1 MIIEFYTMMLLMA
14 VVWPLLLAIPAL
26 QSRLP
31 WPRYLALTPAV
42 VLLTLPNDISIKL
55 PWLLYGTGFALDG
68 NSRWILGAFIVIW
81 FAAATLTFS
90 AKQKP
95 ALKYSSTFYLL
106 TMAGN
111 LGALL
116 TTDLVGF
123 FVFSTLMSY
132 GFYGLVIQD
141 GDKTFQ
147 RAGRLYLYFLIA
159 ADLALFEA
167 LLLMAFTTNNFQ
179 YEIARQAMSTMSA
192 SPIYPYMVLIG
203 FSLKAGIWPFYFWL
217 STALHSCSRTVA
229 LFLVG
234 GPITISLVGL
244 IRWLPAREDIHIMG
258 IVMQVLGAAA
268 ILHFILR
275 LFLAG
280 KNRFSISWFIIAS
293 TGLFSLVLGTM
304 LVNSSW
310 PQHAYI
316 AYPFIASV
324 SILFTIVILIFGKN
338 IKQLDSP
345 STAPYFITNI
355 LDRFNTWIKTAQ
367 QSVSKLKHRTINLW
381 DNAVAIV
388 VRKFASVSGDHK
400 IKHFVTDWKINITLF
415 LILILA
421 FAWLAN

>member
-1 MIIEFYTMMLLMA
+1 MIIEFYTIMLLMA

-31 WPRYLALTPAV
+31 WPRYLALIPAS
-42 VLLTLPNDISIKL
+42 VLLTLPSDISIKL
-55 PWLLYGTGFALDG
+55 PWLLYGTGFSLDA

-81 FAAATLTFS
+81 FAAATLTLS

-95 ALKYSSTFYLL
+95 VLKYSSTFYLL

-132 GFYGLVIQD
+132 GFYGLMIQD
-141 GDKTFQ
+141 GDKTHQ
-147 RAGRLYLYFLIA
+147 RTGRLYLYFLIL

-167 LLLMAFTTNNFQ
+167 LLLMAFTTNDFQ
-179 YEIARQAMSTMSA
+179 YEMARQSMSTLSA

-203 FSLKAGIWPFYFWL
+203 FTLKAGIWPFYFWL
-217 STALHSCSRTVA
+217 STAFHSCSRIVA
-229 LFLVG
+229 LLLVG

-244 IRWLPAREDIHIMG
+244 LRWLPVGENIHIIG
-258 IVMQVLGAAA
+258 IVMQVLGAVA

-310 PQHAYI
+310 PQQAYI

-324 SILFTIVILIFGKN
+324 SILFTIVNLIFGKN
-338 IKQLDSP
+338 IKQLDS
-345 STAPYFITNI
+345 SDTAPHFITNI
-355 LDRFNTWIKTAQ
+355 LDRFSTWINAAQ
-367 QSVSKLKHRTINLW
+367 QSVSKLKHGTINLR
-381 DNAVAIV
+381 DNAGAFLI
-388 VRKFASVSGDHK
+388 KKYLILSDSK
-400 IKHFVTDWKINITLF
+400 IKYFATGWKTNITLF
-415 LILILA
+415 VILVLTIT
-421 FAWLAN
+421 WLAN